1 MNRKRV
7 WAIVA
12 ISGLLVLA
20 GFAEGPNF
28 IPDSTFKGSG
38 LTGWHVL
45 GAADWTAQ
53 NGELVGK
60 VKPGGNG
67 GWLVLDKSYQD
78 IQFYAG
84 FRCTEGCRTG
94 VLLRAEKTP
103 EGMKGFYVSLTDGD
117 PAAPPAAYKVTLD
130 PQGKELTRDKLR
142 AAGGTIRF
150 APSAQAAAAPGR
162 GGRGGPALRPND
174 WNEVQV
180 ILDSDILRASL
191 NGSGGGA
198 SGATD
203 DNMAGYGP
211 VALYIGG
218 SGEVRFKD
226 VAFKDLLPKS
236 EPKEQ
241 VSSRFRMQ
249 RISDFYYAWCA
260 AAADI
265 NHDGVMDVVAGPF
278 YYQGPDYTV
287 RREFTSA
294 QTFNPSTEYASGM
307 VNFAYDFTG
316 DGWPDIL
323 MAASRPMWLYVNP
336 KGESR
341 RWNKYLVVPQVTT
354 EIVLLKDMDG
364 DGKPELLYGG
374 GGILAYAKPDPANP
388 TAPWTIHPVSDKS
401 IPVNIHGLGAGDI
414 NGDGRMDVLQP
425 AGWWEQPA
433 KGSAQEAWTFHP
445 ENFGAGG
452 AEMGVYDV
460 NGDGL
465 NDVVTG
471 LQAHG
476 FGISWYEQKRD
487 KDGKISFIQHP
498 IMGDFSAKNAGGVT
512 FTEPHGMT
520 FADIDGDGVPDLI
533 VGKRYWSHEESYTD
547 PDPYG
552 SAVLYWYRTVRN
564 PKAPGG
570 AEFVPEMIH
579 NRSGVGS
586 HLSAV
591 DLNGDGAVDI
601 ITSTDRG
608 TFIFWNTPRGQT
620 LRSRR

>member
-1 MNRKRV
+1 MISRV
-7 WAIVA
+7 HVFGAVA
-12 ISGLLVLA
+12 VGGLLVLA
-20 GFAEGPNF
+20 GFAAGPNF
-28 IPDSTFKGSG
+28 LPDSTFKGST
-38 LTGWHVL
+38 LAGWHVL
-45 GAADWTAQ
+45 GQADWSAHE
-53 NGELVGK
+53 GELTGK
-60 VKPGGNG
+60 VKAGGKG
-67 GWLVLDKSYQD
+67 GWLVLDQSYQD
-78 IQFYAG
+78 AEFYAS
-84 FRCTEGCRTG
+84 FRCATDCSTG

-103 EGMKGFYVSLTDGD
+103 DGMKGLYVALTGE
-117 PAAPPAAYKVTLD
+117 PGLFKVTLD
-130 PQGKELTRDKLR
+130 AEGQELHREKLR

-150 APSAQAAAAPGR
+150 APPANAPAAAGGGGGR
-162 GGRGGPALRPND
+162 GRGGPTLRQDD
-174 WNEVQV
+174 WNTVQV

-191 NGSGGGA
+191 NSAGGGM

-203 DNMAGYGP
+203 DDRAGYGP
-211 VALYIGG
+211 IALYVGG
-218 SGEVRFKD
+218 TGQVQFKD
-226 VAFKDLLPKS
+226 VAFKDLLPKI

-241 VSSRFRMQ
+241 ISSRFRMQ
-249 RISDFYYAWCA
+249 KISDFYYAWCA

-265 NHDGVMDVVAGPF
+265 NHDGILDVVAGPF
-278 YYQGPDYTV
+278 YYLGPDYTT

-294 QTFNPSTEYASGM
+294 QTYNPSTEYASGM

-341 RWNKYLVVPQVTT
+341 RWNKYLAVPKVTT

-364 DGKPELLYGG
+364 DGKPELVYGG
-374 GGILAYAKPDPANP
+374 DGILAYAKPDPANP
-388 TAPWTIHPVSDKS
+388 TASWIVHPISDKS
-401 IPVNIHGLGAGDI
+401 NPPNIHGLGVGDI

-425 AGWWEQPA
+425 AGWWEQPPP
-433 KGSAQEAWTFHP
+433 GSTQQSWTFHP
-445 ENFGAGG
+445 EDFGSGG

-465 NDVVTG
+465 NDVVTAI
-471 LQAHG
+471 QAHG
-476 FGISWYEQKRD
+476 FGVAWFEQKRAQ
-487 KDGKISFIQHP
+487 DGKISFVKHM
-498 IMGDFSAKNAGGVT
+498 IMGDYSSPSAGDVT

-520 FADIDGDGVPDLI
+520 FADIDGDGVPDMI

-552 SAVLYWYRTVRN
+552 PAVLYWYRTVRD
-564 PKAPGG
+564 KSAPGG
-570 AEFVPEMIH
+570 ARFVPELIH

-586 HLSAV
+586 HLAAV

-608 TFIFWNTPRGQT
+608 TFIFWNTPKSGA
-620 LRSRR
+620 RR

>member
-1 MNRKRV
+1 MISRIHV
-7 WAIVA
+7 FGAVA
-12 ISGLLVLA
+12 VGGLLVLA
-20 GFAEGPNF
+20 GLAAGPNF
-28 IPDSTFKGSG
+28 IPDSTFKGST
-38 LTGWHVL
+38 LAGWHVL
-45 GAADWTAQ
+45 GQTDWSAHE
-53 NGELVGK
+53 GELTGK
-60 VKPGGNG
+60 VKAGGKG
-67 GWLVLDKSYQD
+67 GWLVLDQSYQD
-78 IQFYAG
+78 VEFYAS
-84 FRCTEGCRTG
+84 FRCGADCATG

-103 EGMKGFYVSLTDGD
+103 DGMKGLYVALTGE
-117 PAAPPAAYKVTLD
+117 PGLYRVTLD
-130 PQGKELTRDKLR
+130 AEGQELHREKLR

-150 APSAQAAAAPGR
+150 APPASAPAAAGGGGGR
-162 GGRGGPALRPND
+162 GRGGPTLSQND
-174 WNEVQV
+174 WNTVQV

-191 NGSGGGA
+191 NSAGGGM

-203 DNMAGYGP
+203 DDRAGYGP
-211 VALYIGG
+211 IALYVGG
-218 SGEVRFKD
+218 TGQAQFKD
-226 VAFKDLLPKS
+226 VAFKDLLPKI

-249 RISDFYYAWCA
+249 KISDFYYAWCA

-265 NHDGVMDVVAGPF
+265 NHDGILDVVAGPF
-278 YYQGPDYTV
+278 YYLGPDYTV

-294 QTFNPSTEYASGM
+294 QTYNPSTEYASGM

-336 KGESR
+336 RGESR
-341 RWNKYLVVPQVTT
+341 RWNKYLAVPKVTT

-364 DGKPELLYGG
+364 DGKPELVYGG
-374 GGILAYAKPDPANP
+374 DGILAYAKPDPANP
-388 TAPWTIHPVSDKS
+388 TAPWIVHPISDKS
-401 IPVNIHGLGAGDI
+401 NPPNIHGLGVGDI

-425 AGWWEQPA
+425 AGWWEQPPP
-433 KGSAQEAWTFHP
+433 GSTQQSWTFHP
-445 ENFGAGG
+445 EDFGSGG

-465 NDVVTG
+465 NDVVTS

-476 FGISWYEQKRD
+476 FGLAWFEQKRAQ
-487 KDGKISFIQHP
+487 DGKISFVKHM
-498 IMGDFSAKNAGGVT
+498 IMGDYSSPSAGDVT

-520 FADIDGDGVPDLI
+520 FADIDGDGIPDMV

-552 SAVLYWYRTVRN
+552 PAVLYWFRTVRD
-564 PKAPGG
+564 KSAPGG
-570 AEFVPEMIH
+570 ARFVPELIH

-586 HLSAV
+586 HLAAV

-608 TFIFWNTPRGQT
+608 TFIFWNTPRSGA
-620 LRSRR
+620 RR